1 MAYATAAELRARINK
16 VDTSKDVTVLTP
28 LLSAAERNINLAC
41 NRPDGFVA
49 LTSATARIYTGS
61 GKSYQWID
69 ECVEITKVEV
79 RETVTDTDYT
89 EWSSS
94 DYIEA
99 RGDPKYPDFN
109 TTPYHLLVI
118 DPGGDYSIFTNGQYS
133 YVPGFPPEYDV
144 VRGVPT
150 VRVTAKWGYA
160 VSVPADIKEA
170 CLMQAARWFKRFEG
184 SMSDALASE
193 NLGMLLFRQSL
204 DPDIKRLLVDGR
216 YVRPSVGRR

>member
-16 VDTSKDVTVLTP
+16 TDATKDVTVITP
-28 LLSAAERNINLAC
+28 LLSAAERNINKAC

-49 LTSATARIYTGS
+49 LTTATARIYTGS

-69 ECVEITKVEV
+69 ECIEVTKVEV
-79 RETVTDTDYT
+79 KETVTDDDYT

-99 RGDPKYPDFN
+99 RGDPKCPNFN
-109 TTPYHLLVI
+109 TLPYHMLII
-118 DPGGDYSIFTNGQYS
+118 DPGGSYSLFTNGTYS
-133 YVPGFPPEYDV
+133 YVPGFPPEVDI

-150 VRVTAKWGYA
+150 VRVTAKWGF
-160 VSVPADIKEA
+160 SEDVPADIKEA
-170 CLMQAARWFKRFEG
+170 CLMQAARWFKRFDG
-184 SMSDALASE
+184 AMSDALATE
-193 NLGMLLFRQSL
+193 NLGALLFRQSL

-216 YVRPSVGRR
+216 YIKPVVGR